1 MSERL
6 PSDRPGASSLHGDR
20 GELEV
25 TVSTVRLEE
34 LLAILRRHVRLVVG
48 VVLATVAAA
57 GVVAYVTGPAYRA
70 VAVIRMS
77 DPRRALTGGVILDPA
92 SADER
97 FSDPLLSQAQLL
109 TSRAVAGAVVD
120 SMPVLRVLPTRGL
133 PLRLLGEVAVPAAA
147 GPDSFQLSFGPDSFV
162 VRGSFGRRVAAYGTV
177 VDAGGLQF
185 TVLHRAEP
193 SKGRLRL
200 PAREAA
206 ITRLLKDL
214 RVKPRI
220 RTDIV

>member
-34 LLAILRRHVRLVVG
+34 LFAAVRRHVRLVVG

-77 DPRRALTGGVILDPA
+77 DPRRALTAA
-92 SADER
+92 SCWTR
-97 FSDPLLSQAQLL
+97 
-109 TSRAVAGAVVD
+109 
-120 SMPVLRVLPTRGL
+120 RVPTRGS
-133 PLRLLGEVAVPAAA
+133 PTRCC
-147 GPDSFQLSFGPDSFV
+147 
-162 VRGSFGRRVAAYGTV
+162 RRRSCSPV
-177 VDAGGLQF
+177 
-185 TVLHRAEP
+185 
-193 SKGRLRL
+193 GRLPVR
-200 PAREAA
+200 
-206 ITRLLKDL
+206 
-214 RVKPRI
+214 
-220 RTDIV
+220 